1 MKLKRVIL
9 GIVIGDLVKVL
20 MSEQKA
26 KNKYLRNYFYGHS
39 PRG

>member
-9 GIVIGDLVKVL
+9 GIVIGDLVKVSL
-20 MSEQKA
+20 SEQKA